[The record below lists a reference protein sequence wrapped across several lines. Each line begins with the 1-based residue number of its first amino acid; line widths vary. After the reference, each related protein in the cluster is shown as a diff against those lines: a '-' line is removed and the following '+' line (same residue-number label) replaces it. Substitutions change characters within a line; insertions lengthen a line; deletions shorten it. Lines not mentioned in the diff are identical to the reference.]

1 MKLTTNLKLI
11 FLLICG
17 LVFNA
22 CSKDDDNPSPSN
34 CSELTSI
41 ATINGEAYTMLGGQL
56 LTSNGFDGIVH
67 LFQLLAIDSGCEES
81 KILNLNIE
89 VPNEVNGTYP
99 VLDFFDAGI
108 NEASGAYGTQNLST
122 QSQSIHEIVSGSV
135 TITNNGNSNYFVDFS
150 GTLTNNE
157 QVSFKATHTFE

>member
-11 FLLICG
+11 LLLICG

-22 CSKDDDNPSPSN
+22 CSKDDDSPSTSN

-41 ATINGEAYTMLGGQL
+41 ATVNGEEYTLLAGQL
-56 LTSNGFDGIVH
+56 ATMSGFEGVVH
-67 LFQLLAIDSGCEES
+67 LFQLAAIDAGCEES
-81 KILNLNIE
+81 KILNLTLE

-99 VLDFFDAGI
+99 VLDFIDARI
-108 NEASGAYGTQNLST
+108 NEASGAFGTQNLST
-122 QSQSIHEIVSGSV
+122 QSQNLHEIVSGNV
-135 TITNNGNSNYFVDFS
+135 TITNNGNSNYTVDFS

-157 QVSFKATHTFE
+157 QVSFKATHTF